1 MNISSPVDAAPIAD
15 CAAEPVLFDATLH
28 PHRSLGPAGFAVLM
42 GLVAAVGFGTGVVF
56 LVAGAWPV
64 FGFCGLEVLLIYV
77 CFRLNYRSAGL
88 FERVRLTGAALTVE
102 RRDWRGRARLWTFQP
117 YWLRVA
123 MDDPPLHDSRL
134 TLSSHGRS
142 LAIGSFL
149 APEERAELARAL
161 RHALWTAR
169 AAG

>member
-1 MNISSPVDAAPIAD
+1 MNINSPVRAAPTAA
-15 CAAEPVLFDATLH
+15 CTAEPVLFDATLY
-28 PHRSLGPAGFAVLM
+28 PHRSLGPVGFAVLM
-42 GLVAAVGFGTGVVF
+42 GLVAAVGFGTGIVF
-56 LVAGAWPV
+56 LLAGAWPV

-77 CFRLNYRSAGL
+77 CFRLNYRSARL

-102 RRDWRGRARLWTFQP
+102 RRDWRGRARRWTFQP

-142 LAIGSFL
+142 LVIGSFL

-161 RHALWTAR
+161 SHALSAAR

>member
-1 MNISSPVDAAPIAD
+1 MSDDPAAP
-15 CAAEPVLFDATLH
+15 PVLFDAVLR
-28 PHRSLGPAGFAVLM
+28 PHRSLSPAGFAVLM
-42 GLVAAVGFGTGVVF
+42 GAVAAVGFGTGVAF
-56 LVAGAWPV
+56 LMAGAWPV

-123 MDDPPLHDSRL
+123 MDDPPRHDSRL

-142 LAIGSFL
+142 LVIGSFL

-161 RHALWTAR
+161 RHALWAAR